1 MRDQDILVTSRWY
14 GNGDLN
20 FATILPILG
29 APWPSIGNA
38 ETLTL
43 IGQLLDELPTAG
55 SDAPEW
61 NTAMKIAAAHH
72 KELPSTILAAPVYN
86 GRYGKWS
93 FKVELCD
100 GASRTKL
107 ELYVGPEDD
116 ASVRMAR
123 VINNNDSGRATS
135 SAEQIGEGLNKAG
148 IVFNA

>member
-14 GNGDLN
+14 GNSDLS
-20 FATILPILG
+20 FATMLPILG
-29 APWPSIGNA
+29 APWPSIGDV

-43 IGQLLDELPTAG
+43 IGQLLDELPTVG
-55 SDAPEW
+55 SGAPAW
-61 NTAMKIAAAHH
+61 DTAMKIVAAHH
-72 KELPSTILAAPVYN
+72 KQLPSVISAAPVYD

-100 GASRTKL
+100 GASLTKL

-116 ASVRMAR
+116 TSVRMAR
-123 VINNNDSGRATS
+123 VTNNDNSDRATD
-135 SAEQIGEGLNKAG
+135 SAEQIGDGLNKAG